1 MKLKF
6 KCDYVGRETAGK
18 RYHAGD
24 VAEIPTEYALEILR
38 LGGAEE
44 MPDPVVEVMMEIEE
58 ALDSLPPTPK
68 RKKVKHEQD
77 AQ

>member
-6 KCDYVGRETAGK
+6 KYDYIGRETAGK
-18 RYHAGD
+18 QYRKGD
-24 VAEIPTEYALEILR
+24 VADFPLEYALEILR

-44 MPDPVVEVMMEIEE
+44 IFEQAQDDNTPDV
-58 ALDSLPPTPK
+58 LPPAPK
-68 RKKVKHEQD
+68 RKKVKHED